1 MKDNS
6 ITSESSNGKRSKKY
20 MLFLVFY
27 MILYESF
34 DTYTCSYYFNIGYYV
49 QMDFGINNSI
59 WLFMLSIASIGYFF
73 SIIIHFLADKVGRK
87 PMMIVVFLGMGISSF
102 LLGFARN
109 PISFTIF
116 LFFMYIF
123 FTSDIWGIIMSEEAP
138 KDKRAGYSSIIL
150 VMGMGFSISIVI
162 IRMFLIYPD
171 PANPGR
177 QTWENM
183 AFFGGLAIPLALLGF
198 FMKETPAFKK
208 IRQDKAASTKFSK
221 ENVINTIKKP
231 FEGNNR
237 MVVITFILIGFI
249 LGLFFANAH
258 SLEAVLSLQF
268 GEDNYNIAMMIGGL
282 GSVGAFGLT
291 GLISDKIGRKNTVY
305 LYCIILFTSTLI
317 SSIFI
322 EISLFWG
329 IAIISFFTNGF
340 FWGLGSITRL
350 FALESF
356 DTDIR
361 AYASG
366 WRSFSYALGLTIGL
380 AISGVLAMFIPLHVI
395 YVIMAIGLI
404 VGIPILTKRYLPETK
419 GKDLMIEHL
428 D

>member
-1 MKDNS
+1 MTELLDKSN
-6 ITSESSNGKRSKKY
+6 SSNGSRSKKY
-20 MLFLVFY
+20 MLFVIFY

-34 DTYTCSYYFNIGYYV
+34 DTYTCSYYFNIASYV
-49 QMDFGINNSI
+49 EADFGITHSI
-59 WLFMLSIASIGYFF
+59 WLFMLSIASTGYFF
-73 SIIIHFLADKVGRK
+73 SIVMHFLADKVGRK

-102 LLGFARN
+102 LLGFARE
-109 PISFTIF
+109 PVSFTIF

-138 KDKRAGYSSIIL
+138 KDKRARYSSIIL
-150 VMGMGFSISIVI
+150 VLGMVFSTSILL

-171 PANPGR
+171 PVDPSR

-183 AFFGGLAIPLALLGF
+183 AFFGGIAIPLALLGF

-208 IRQDKAASTKFSK
+208 IKQNKVEVTKFSK
-221 ENVINTIKKP
+221 ENVINTLKKP

-237 MVVITFILIGFI
+237 MIVISFILIGLFM
-249 LGLFFANAH
+249 GLSFSNAH
-258 SLEAVLSLQF
+258 SIEAVLSIQF
-268 GEDNYNIAMMIGGL
+268 GEENYNIAMMIGGF
-282 GSVGAFGLT
+282 GSVGAFLLT
-291 GLISDKIGRKNTVY
+291 GIISDKIGRKNTIY
-305 LYCIILFTSTLI
+305 LYCVILFTATTI
-317 SSIFI
+317 SSVCI
-322 EISLFWG
+322 EFSFFLG
-329 IAIISFFTNGF
+329 IAILSFFTNGF

-380 AISGVLAMFIPLHVI
+380 AISGLLALFIPLHVI
-395 YVIMAIGLI
+395 YVIMGIGVI
-404 VGIPILTKRYLPETK
+404 IGIPLLVKRYIPETI

>member
-1 MKDNS
+1 MNELFDKS
-6 ITSESSNGKRSKKY
+6 KSSNGSRSKRY
-20 MLFLVFY
+20 MMFVIFY

-34 DTYTCSYYFNIGYYV
+34 DTYTCSYYFNIASYV
-49 QMDFGINNSI
+49 QVDFGINNSI
-59 WLFMLSIASIGYFF
+59 WLFMLSIASTGYFF
-73 SIIIHFLADKVGRK
+73 SIVMHFLADKIGRK
-87 PMMIVVFLGMGISSF
+87 PIMIIVFLGMGISSF
-102 LLGFARN
+102 LLGFARE

-150 VMGMGFSISIVI
+150 VFGMVFSTSILF

-171 PANPGR
+171 PSNPAR

-208 IRQDKAASTKFSK
+208 IRQDKADSTKFSK
-221 ENVINTIKKP
+221 ENIIITLKKP

-237 MVVITFILIGFI
+237 MIVITFILIGFI

-305 LYCIILFTSTLI
+305 LYCVILFTATTI
-317 SSIFI
+317 ASIFI
-322 EISLFWG
+322 EISFFWG
-329 IAIISFFTNGF
+329 IAILSFFTNGF
-340 FWGLGSITRL
+340 FWGLGSLTRL

-380 AISGVLAMFIPLHVI
+380 AISGTLAMFIPLHVI

-404 VGIPILTKRYLPETK
+404 IGIPILTRLYLPETK
-419 GKDLMIEHL
+419 GKDLMIEH
-428 D
+428 

>member
-1 MKDNS
+1 MNELVNKS
-6 ITSESSNGKRSKKY
+6 KSSNGSRSKRY
-20 MLFLVFY
+20 MMFVIFY

-34 DTYTCSYYFNIGYYV
+34 DTYTCSYYFNIASYV
-49 QMDFGINNSI
+49 QVDFGINNSI
-59 WLFMLSIASIGYFF
+59 WLFMLSIASTGYFF
-73 SIIIHFLADKVGRK
+73 SIIMHFLADKIGRK
-87 PMMIVVFLGMGISSF
+87 PIMIIVFLGMGISSF
-102 LLGFARN
+102 LLGFARE

-150 VMGMGFSISIVI
+150 VIGMVFSTSILF

-171 PANPGR
+171 PSNPAR

-208 IRQDKAASTKFSK
+208 IRQDKADSTKFSK
-221 ENVINTIKKP
+221 ENIINTLKKP

-237 MVVITFILIGFI
+237 MIVITFILIGFI

-305 LYCIILFTSTLI
+305 LYCVILFTATTI
-317 SSIFI
+317 ASIFI
-322 EISLFWG
+322 EISFFWG
-329 IAIISFFTNGF
+329 IAILSFFTNGF

-380 AISGVLAMFIPLHVI
+380 AISGTLAMFIPLHVI

-404 VGIPILTKRYLPETK
+404 IGIPILTRRYLPETK
-419 GKDLMIEHL
+419 GKDLMIEH
-428 D
+428 

>member
-1 MKDNS
+1 MTEISKNS
-6 ITSESSNGKRSKKY
+6 TSSNGIRSKRY
-20 MLFLVFY
+20 MMFLVIY

-34 DTYTCSYYFNIGYYV
+34 DTYTCSYYYNIGSYV
-49 QMDFGINNSI
+49 QTDFGINNSI
-59 WLFMLSIASIGYFF
+59 WLFMLSIGSIGYFF
-73 SIIIHFLADKVGRK
+73 SIVMHFLADKVGRK

-102 LLGFARN
+102 FLGFARE

-138 KDKRAGYSSIIL
+138 KDKRARYSSVIL
-150 VMGMGFSISIVI
+150 VAGMFFSISILL

-171 PANPGR
+171 PTNPAR
-177 QTWENM
+177 KTWENM
-183 AFFGGLAIPLALLGF
+183 AFFGGIAIPLALLGF

-208 IRQDKAASTKFSK
+208 IQQNDVDSTKIS
-221 ENVINTIKKP
+221 NDNIINTLKKP

-237 MVVITFILIGFI
+237 MIVISFILIGFI

-258 SLEAVLSLQF
+258 SLEALLSLQF
-268 GEDNYNIAMMIGGL
+268 GEESYNIAMMIGGL
-282 GSVGAFGLT
+282 GSIGAFGLS
-291 GLISDKIGRKNTVY
+291 GLISDKIGRKKTIY
-305 LYCIILFTSTLI
+305 LYCIILFTATTIASV
-317 SSIFI
+317 FI
-322 EISLFWG
+322 EISFFWG
-329 IAIISFFTNGF
+329 IAILSFFTNGF
-340 FWGLGSITRL
+340 FWGLGAITRL

-380 AISGVLAMFIPLHVI
+380 ALSGLLALFIPLHVI
-395 YVIMAIGLI
+395 YVLMALGLI
-404 VGIPILTKRYLPETK
+404 FIIPILVKRYLPETI
-419 GKDLMIEHL
+419 GRDLMIEH
-428 D
+428 